1 MKLISIKLSKWPDLK
16 YILLCSIK
24 FVVDNTKTNQDI
36 PSILKIISH
45 FTISVENEAND
56 YRVIHCHFTSTQ
68 WQFDTSLL
76 HCMSLTRIQH
86 HNVERFKNVLKV
98 DIFLLKTHI
107 GFRKVCLM
115 RKKIPDITFIFENY
129 EQHITRFIW
138 ISCNV

>member
-24 FVVDNTKTNQDI
+24 FFVDNIKKNQDI
-36 PSILKIISH
+36 PSISKIISH
-45 FTISVENEAND
+45 FRISVENEAYD
-56 YRVIHCHFTSTQ
+56 YGVIHCHFTSTHFTSTQ
-68 WQFDTSLL
+68 YQFDTSLL

-86 HNVERFKNVLKV
+86 HSVEWFENVLKV

-115 RKKIPDITFIFENY
+115 RKKIPDITFIIENY
-129 EQHITRFIW
+129 EHHITFI
-138 ISCNV
+138 